1 MDTHT
6 RKRWMD
12 TRVPFPSFHTR
23 VSVNFMRYFQLCLGN
38 KNVWTTQS
46 RTCARWRLPWRSL
59 VTASVS
65 AYIFLQRTTTAYKRG
80 RKWTTVASSRLL
92 FISPSLSLPL
102 SLSLSVSLF
111 LFFFLSTYVIL
122 KTKPSPFHLFVFH
135 LWHREGGLRW
145 PRTCVNV
152 ATSMSSNVHAIWH
165 WHYRRNN
172 CFPFGLPPPL
182 ASRKREELWKGGWN
196 KRLVEMVWFLDTRNP
211 LFRRISPFRLPIDWH
226 LKFIFKFV
234 TKIRL

>member
-1 MDTHT
+1 MFEQHKAALVHDDDFHEEVS
-6 RKRWMD
+6 WLP
-12 TRVPFPSFHTR
+12 VFPRIFFYR
-23 VSVNFMRYFQLCLGN
+23 EQPPRINAVENEQLLHQAVFC
-38 KNVWTTQS
+38 S
-46 RTCARWRLPWRSL
+46 SLP
-59 VTASVS
+59 
-65 AYIFLQRTTTAYKRG
+65 
-80 RKWTTVASSRLL
+80 
-92 FISPSLSLPL
+92 PSLSL

-182 ASRKREELWKGGWN
+182 APRKREELWKGGWN